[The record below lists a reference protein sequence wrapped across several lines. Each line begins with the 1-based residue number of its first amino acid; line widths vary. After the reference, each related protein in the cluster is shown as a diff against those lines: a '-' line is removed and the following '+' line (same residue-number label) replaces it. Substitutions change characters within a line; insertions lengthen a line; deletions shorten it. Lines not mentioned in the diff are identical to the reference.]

1 MYQYFDLD
9 DARFENLVIA
19 ICKELLGHGTQGF
32 SKGADGGKDGEFQ
45 GKASLFPTLQQ
56 PWEGKT
62 IIQAK
67 HTQGVNKHFTDSDFF
82 GNNSC
87 ILATEAKKIQE
98 MFAKGQIDHYMLFA
112 NRSLTGGT
120 KPIITEFL
128 ATETGLTIDDIAVFG
143 EDDLDY
149 YLSRYSYIPSMSNI
163 NLEPLNHAPALDLHS
178 LSEVIGHFSAV
189 FDDTKTHREFLPVA
203 RTSYEQKNQLN
214 NLRSDTAK
222 QLERNYLR
230 YVWQIKDFLNNPQNR
245 NLQDFY
251 QNAIEEFQLQY
262 IIPKQRELEFF
273 DDIFNELVKYLMARD
288 YVLRTNTRLTRMM
301 VFYMYWN
308 CDIGKSNDDST
319 KQA

>member
-1 MYQYFDLD
+1 
-9 DARFENLVIA
+9 
-19 ICKELLGHGTQGF
+19 
-32 SKGADGGKDGEFQ
+32 
-45 GKASLFPTLQQ
+45 
-56 PWEGKT
+56 
-62 IIQAK
+62 
-67 HTQGVNKHFTDSDFF
+67 
-82 GNNSC
+82 
-87 ILATEAKKIQE
+87 

-112 NRSLTGGT
+112 NRSLTGGA